1 MTNKLDKE
9 IAEALAFT
17 LRLEITKRI
26 SPARRRANQI
36 CAETL
41 AGHLVAQIER
51 ANFVVTRGEPLQAAK
66 ICLKSW

>member
-17 LRLEITKRI
+17 LQLEIAKRI

-41 AGHLVAQIER
+41 ANHLVAQIEL
-51 ANFVVTRGEPLQAAK
+51 ANFVVTRGEPRQMHSINLG
-66 ICLKSW
+66 LD